1 MIGSCHHSTSLTN
14 CVPGDAPRFQSN
26 LSQSGKLSHFPA
38 LPEKSS
44 LGEKNYSIC
53 SQTSYFSLMFLNIWF
68 NLFNM
73 FNFDLISYAESSS
86 PFDYPIQLEVKSA
99 KLISLQLYYNIYF
112 KFSWGYFCDDSISY
126 KFREQFNSSFQI

>member
-1 MIGSCHHSTSLTN
+1 
-14 CVPGDAPRFQSN
+14 
-26 LSQSGKLSHFPA
+26 
-38 LPEKSS
+38 
-44 LGEKNYSIC
+44 
-53 SQTSYFSLMFLNIWF
+53 MFLNIWF